1 MSAPFNSDQKANI
14 SNMKRSLRLDLSQ
27 DKGNTLTLPL
37 SNTGILSSP
46 DLNMLKVDTPE
57 LENMILQNGIPANTP
72 TPSGLLFPKNVTEE
86 QESFATGF
94 VDALNHLHNSS
105 SNQAINNN
113 SQGKFF
119 CLLRVRDWYSDRYKF
134 CS

>member
-1 MSAPFNSDQKANI
+1 MSAPFNSDQKTNI
-14 SNMKRSLRLDLSQ
+14 NNMKRNLRLDLS
-27 DKGNTLTLPL
+27 DKRNTLTLPL
-37 SNTGILSSP
+37 SNAGILSSP

-94 VDALNHLHNSS
+94 VDALNHLHNSN
-105 SNQAINNN
+105 SNNATNNN
-113 SQGKFF
+113 SQGRFLVVHCF
-119 CLLRVRDWYSDRYKF
+119 M
-134 CS
+134 